1 MGQKTNP
8 VGFRLGVIRGWDSN
22 WFTSGSYA
30 DKLVEDEE
38 IRRYLRARLKKA
50 GLARVVIERTPK
62 RVILTLHTSR
72 PGVVIGRGGAEVE
85 KLREE
90 LRQLTNKDIQININ
104 EIKRPELDASLVAQN
119 VAQQLEGRVSFRR
132 AMKQALS
139 ASMRMGAEGIRVKLG
154 GRLGGAEMS
163 RTEQYLEGRV
173 PLHTLRADIDYA
185 EATAFTIYGTSGVK
199 VWIFHGEIIGKPDL
213 SPNAQVRRE
222 AAAPP
227 VPERRRRE
235 RGEGG
240 RRASRGCPRRPCAS
254 PPRAPASSRGGTT
267 RGPRAAARC
276 SARRGS
282 RRARAVGSR

>member
-1 MGQKTNP
+1 VGQKTNP

-22 WFTSGSYA
+22 WYTDGSFA

-38 IRRYLRARLKKA
+38 IRRYLHTRLKRA
-50 GLARVVIERTPK
+50 GLSRVVIERTPK

-90 LRQLTNKDIQININ
+90 LKQLTQKDIQININ
-104 EIKRPELDASLVAQN
+104 EIKRPELDAALVAQN

-132 AMKQALS
+132 AMKQALG
-139 ASMRMGAEGIRVKLG
+139 AAMRMGAEGVRIKLS

-173 PLHTLRADIDYA
+173 PLHTLRADIDFA

-199 VWIFHGEIIGKPDL
+199 VWIFHGEIMGKPDL
-213 SPNAQVRRE
+213 SPNAYAQRQQ

-227 VPERRRRE
+227 PPERRRRE
-235 RGEGG
+235 RGAGRGERGGERAGERAERTERTGGEGGGRSGGG
-240 RRASRGCPRRPCAS
+240 RRPRRGGS
-254 PPRAPASSRGGTT
+254 SGPAS
-267 RGPRAAARC
+267 
-276 SARRGS
+276 
-282 RRARAVGSR
+282 